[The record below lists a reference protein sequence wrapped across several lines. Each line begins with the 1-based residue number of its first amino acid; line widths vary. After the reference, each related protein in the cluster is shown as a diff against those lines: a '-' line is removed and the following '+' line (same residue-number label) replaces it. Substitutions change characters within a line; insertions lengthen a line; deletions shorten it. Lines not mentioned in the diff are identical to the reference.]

1 MRMKKWFFVV
11 FIVFSISVS
20 AQIKSA
26 TLQASGLTCA
36 MCSNAINKSLK
47 TLSFVEKVDSDI
59 PNSSFLITFKT
70 GSEINLDQLRKK
82 VEDAGFSVAKL
93 KVVAVFT
100 NENIQNEKAITL
112 EGKQF
117 YFVNVKDQLLNG
129 EQTLT
134 IIDKNFIPLKEY
146 KRFAL
151 LTKADSFK
159 TGELKGTRIYH
170 VTI

>member
-1 MRMKKWFFVV
+1 MKKWLT
-11 FIVFSISVS
+11 IVLLITSISVS

-47 TLSFVEKVDSDI
+47 TLSFIERVESDI
-59 PNSSFLITFKT
+59 PNSSFLITFKSGT
-70 GSEINLDQLRKK
+70 EINFDQMKKK

-117 YFVNVKDQLLNG
+117 YFVNVKDQVLNG

-159 TGELKGTRIYH
+159 TGETKGTRIYH

>member
-1 MRMKKWFFVV
+1 MKKWLTVV
-11 FIVFSISVS
+11 FLIISISVS

-36 MCSNAINKSLK
+36 MCSNAINKALK
-47 TLSFVEKVDSDI
+47 TLSFVEKVESDI
-59 PNSSFLITFKT
+59 PNSSFLIIFKPGVET
-70 GSEINLDQLRKK
+70 NIDQLRKK
-82 VEDAGFSVAKL
+82 VEDAGFSVARL

-100 NENIQNEKAITL
+100 NENIQNENAITI

-117 YFVNVKDQLLNG
+117 YFVNVKDQVLNG

-151 LTKADSFK
+151 LTKAASFK
-159 TGELKGTRIYH
+159 TGETNGTRIYH

>member
-1 MRMKKWFFVV
+1 MKKWLTVV
-11 FIVFSISVS
+11 FLIISISVS

-47 TLSFVEKVDSDI
+47 TLSFVEKVESDI
-59 PNSSFLITFKT
+59 PNSSFQITFKSGT
-70 GSEINLDQLRKK
+70 EINFDQIRKK

-100 NENIQNEKAITL
+100 NENIQNEKAITID
-112 EGKQF
+112 GKQF
-117 YFVNVKDQLLNG
+117 YFVNIKDQVLNG

-159 TGELKGTRIYH
+159 TGETNGTRIYH

>member
-1 MRMKKWFFVV
+1 MKKWLTVV
-11 FIVFSISVS
+11 FLIISISVS

-47 TLSFVEKVDSDI
+47 TLSFVEKVESDI
-59 PNSSFLITFKT
+59 PNSSFQITFKSET
-70 GSEINLDQLRKK
+70 EINFDQIRKK

-100 NENIQNEKAITL
+100 NENIQNDKAITID
-112 EGKQF
+112 GKQF
-117 YFVNVKDQLLNG
+117 YFVNIKDQVLNG
-129 EQTLT
+129 EQTLI

-146 KRFAL
+146 KRFTL

-159 TGELKGTRIYH
+159 TGETNGTRIYH

>member
-1 MRMKKWFFVV
+1 MKKWFIVIFL
-11 FIVFSISVS
+11 VFSISVS

-36 MCSNAINKSLK
+36 MCSNAINKALK
-47 TLSFVEKVDSDI
+47 TLSFVEKVEADI
-59 PNSSFLITFKT
+59 PNSSFMIIFKE
-70 GSEINLDQLRKK
+70 GSDINIDQLRKK

-100 NENIQNEKAITL
+100 NEKIENEKAITF

-117 YFVNVKDQLLNG
+117 YFVSVKEQVLNG
-129 EQTLT
+129 EQTLI

-151 LTKADSFK
+151 LTKAESFK
-159 TGELKGTRIYH
+159 TGETKGTRIYH